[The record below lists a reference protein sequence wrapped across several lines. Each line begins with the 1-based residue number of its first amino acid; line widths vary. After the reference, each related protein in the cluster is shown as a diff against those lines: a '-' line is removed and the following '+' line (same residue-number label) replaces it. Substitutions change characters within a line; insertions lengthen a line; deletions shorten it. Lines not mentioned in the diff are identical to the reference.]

1 MRRPRESGEVS
12 FFLPLNPITF
22 SILNIMKRFVLCIA
36 LACAVGFLAFADENK
51 VYSLDINYLLMNDGS
66 VVVTEIW
73 DVDVVEGTEWYLP
86 RNNMRDMEI
95 GDFMVHDEKC
105 SSYMVDN
112 PWKIKRSLEEKA
124 GRCGINETGDG
135 LELCWGLGSYGRH
148 TYTVTY
154 TLTNVV
160 QSLDDYDMF
169 HLQTVNSELSS
180 APEKVRTVIGTDFC
194 QLDTGNT
201 GIWGFGYEG
210 LAQLVDG
217 EAVFESSEPFEKETS
232 MICLLRF
239 DKGIFESSSVLDQSF
254 ENHLEIALENSGY
267 VDDEPDLLI
276 IVLAALGTLALM
288 AFLITAVV
296 RASRRQV
303 LGMNYGEVVESK
315 DIPFGG
321 NLYIANQVLNEL
333 MEIRQGSSAAAA
345 LIIRMIYN
353 DILRVRKVDDENME
367 IIFNPDFDGRG
378 LDEPARMLYDMMKEA
393 SGDDEVL
400 QEKEFRKWSGRNTKK
415 IIKWAKEIEKAAKKL
430 VEDKGYKLD
439 GRYNAEFQNEA
450 CKLLGLKKYLG
461 KYSELKEADLTDVE
475 KLKEYLVYATLFE
488 VADKVL
494 KQINIVNPSAFEAI
508 GSYNY
513 HTWHWLIH
521 HNTSLAGA
529 ITNTVA
535 VSGASGTGGASSFGG
550 GRGFSGGGV
559 GGGAR

>member
-1 MRRPRESGEVS
+1 M
-12 FFLPLNPITF
+12 LD
-22 SILNIMKRFVLCIA
+22 IMKRFVLCLA
-36 LACAVGFLAFADENK
+36 LACAAGFLAIADENK
-51 VYSLDINYLLMNDGS
+51 VYNLNINYLIMKDGS
-66 VVVTEIW
+66 AVVTEIW

-95 GDFMVHDEKC
+95 ADFMVHDEKC
-105 SSYMVDN
+105 SPYMVDS

-148 TYTVTY
+148 TYTITY

-194 QLDTGNT
+194 QLDAANT

-217 EAVFESSEPFEKETS
+217 EAVFESTEPFEKESS

-239 DKGIFESSSVLDQSF
+239 DKGIFESSSVLDRSF
-254 ENHLEIALENSGY
+254 ENHLEVALENSGY
-267 VDDEPDLLI
+267 VDDEPGLII

-288 AFLITAVV
+288 ALLITAVV

-303 LGMNYGEVVESK
+303 LGMNYGDVVESK

-321 NLYIANQVLNEL
+321 NLYVASQVLNEL
-333 MEIRQGSSAAAA
+333 MESRRGDSVAAA
-345 LIIRMIYN
+345 LILRMVYN
-353 DILRVRKVDDENME
+353 DILWVRKIDDENIE
-367 IIFNPDFDGRG
+367 ISFNPDYDGSG
-378 LDEPARMLYDMMKEA
+378 LDEPARILYDMMKEA
-393 SGDDEVL
+393 SGDDVVL
-400 QEKEFRKWSGRNTKK
+400 QEKEFRRWSGKHTKRVV
-415 IIKWAKEIEKAAKKL
+415 KWAKAIEKASKKFIA
-430 VEDKGYKLD
+430 EKGYKLD

-461 KYSELKEADLTDVE
+461 RFAELKEADLTDVG
-475 KLKEYLVYATLFE
+475 KLKEYLVYAALFE
-488 VADKVL
+488 IADDVVER
-494 KQINIVNPSAFEAI
+494 INAVNPAAFDEM
-508 GSYNY
+508 GTYNY
-513 HTWHWLIH
+513 WMWHRLIY
-521 HNTSLAGA
+521 HNTHLSRA
-529 ITNTVA
+529 IMNTVA